1 MGFKLGEI
9 LSRLMGPGGG
19 EASGG
24 ARAEA
29 VEYRGYT
36 IRPTCRRDGG
46 QWLTVGVIAKQV
58 GDELKEEQ
66 FIRADKYASKE
77 DAEACALNKGRQ
89 IIDEQ
94 GDRLFGEG

>member
-1 MGFKLGEI
+1 MGFKLGDI
-9 LSRLMGPGGG
+9 LSRLLGSGGG
-19 EASGG
+19 EGSGE

-29 VEYRGYT
+29 VEYKGYT
-36 IRPTCRRDGG
+36 IRPACRRDGG

-77 DAEACALNKGRQ
+77 DAEACALTKGRQ

-94 GDRLFGEG
+94 GDRLFGDG